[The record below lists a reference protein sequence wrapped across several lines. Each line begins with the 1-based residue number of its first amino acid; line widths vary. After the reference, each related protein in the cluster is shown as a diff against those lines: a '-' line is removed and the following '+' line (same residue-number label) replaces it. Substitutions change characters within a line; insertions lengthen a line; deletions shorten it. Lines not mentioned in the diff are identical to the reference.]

1 MGALGL
7 KVILFNSYLFKSPEN
22 FILAFNL
29 MKKSTTLI
37 WVVFF
42 FCEISFKWAN
52 LGALMTLK
60 LIFTWTTEF
69 VLLTLQLRVSH
80 DNYLGDNKVQELAI
94 HQANKLSLIS
104 DHLGSDKNMRKST
117 KNQKKILKYSYSF
130 VYLMIIEILIDTT

>member
-1 MGALGL
+1 M
-7 KVILFNSYLFKSPEN
+7 
-22 FILAFNL
+22 
-29 MKKSTTLI
+29 TLI

-42 FCEISFKWAN
+42 CEIPFKWAN

-60 LIFTWTTEF
+60 PIFTWTTEF

-104 DHLGSDKNMRKST
+104 DHLGSDKNMRKSA
-117 KNQKKILKYSYSF
+117 KNQKNFLKYSY
-130 VYLMIIEILIDTT
+130 